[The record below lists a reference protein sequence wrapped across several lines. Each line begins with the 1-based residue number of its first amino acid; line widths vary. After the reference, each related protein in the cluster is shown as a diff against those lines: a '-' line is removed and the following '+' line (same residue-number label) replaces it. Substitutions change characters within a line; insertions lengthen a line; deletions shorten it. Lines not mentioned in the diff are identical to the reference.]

1 VWSDLQTLSTSNH
14 TAEKQIR
21 IIATALL
28 TLNLAS
34 ITGVGPNVSA
44 TEELTK
50 SAQRKSR
57 IAQAEK
63 LYTDLL
69 AVRSYFTR
77 QTLHPLMTTRHVKAT
92 DYSPQLKALRQ
103 ILILMKSWISMHGG
117 KLGVVSK
124 VRNGA
129 LAKLHLVA
137 IY

>member
-69 AVRSYFTR
+69 AVSPTLQIKFTLTDDNQACQSHGLFSATESPPPDAHIDEIMDIDAR
-77 QTLHPLMTTRHVKAT
+77 WKAW
-92 DYSPQLKALRQ
+92 SRVE
-103 ILILMKSWISMHGG
+103 S
-117 KLGVVSK
+117 
-124 VRNGA
+124 
-129 LAKLHLVA
+129 AKRCVG
-137 IY
+137 